1 MMLPRPAGW
10 FFAIFLVVAL
20 CSTCQIGGQDHDQSE
35 PHADGVS
42 VPRQPPSP
50 RGARM
55 AQLTALT
62 TALKI
67 VGAADTEFA
76 SPYFF
81 DSARQKL
88 TADWVKYRFAYVI
101 SQTPAA
107 KGVTP
112 EVGWAYNRTDIS
124 DYDLVCY
131 IVGTP
136 SNSVIKARGF
146 AQPVEGK
153 SPGLDAGLTVTGD
166 TRGNISEVYLTGKAT
181 PKLLANII
189 CHELM
194 HNKCKLGNEMHG
206 KPNVNM
212 GSSPTG
218 ES

>member
-1 MMLPRPAGW
+1 
-10 FFAIFLVVAL
+10 
-20 CSTCQIGGQDHDQSE
+20 
-35 PHADGVS
+35 
-42 VPRQPPSP
+42 
-50 RGARM
+50 M
-55 AQLTALT
+55 AQLTEMKI
-62 TALKI
+62 ALKI
-67 VGAADTEFA
+67 VGISDTDLA
-76 SPYFF
+76 STYFF
-81 DSARQKL
+81 DSARQQL
-88 TADWVKYRFAYVI
+88 TAAWVKYRFAYVI

-112 EVGWAYNRTDIS
+112 EVGWAYNRTDLS

-146 AQPVEGK
+146 AQPVAGN

-166 TRGNISEVYLTGKAT
+166 TRGNISEVYLTGKAG

-194 HNKCKLGNEMHG
+194 HNKCNLGNEMHG

-218 ES
+218 ESDFFAAGDLSLLKPVLAKRVRQFTDLLDGVAPGRTNRPSSPVKDEAPPS

>member
-1 MMLPRPAGW
+1 M
-10 FFAIFLVVAL
+10 
-20 CSTCQIGGQDHDQSE
+20 
-35 PHADGVS
+35 
-42 VPRQPPSP
+42 
-50 RGARM
+50 
-55 AQLTALT
+55 
-62 TALKI
+62 
-67 VGAADTEFA
+67 
-76 SPYFF
+76 
-81 DSARQKL
+81 
-88 TADWVKYRFAYVI
+88 
-101 SQTPAA
+101 
-107 KGVTP
+107 TP

-146 AQPVEGK
+146 AQPVAGK

-218 ES
+218 ESDFFAAGDLSLLKPVLATRVKQFTDLLDGVALGRTNRSSSTVKDEAPPS